1 MAEATTA
8 MTSGVEAGTDLAAQ
22 ETSTVVSK
30 VPNTGPMAV
39 LYRMTG
45 GQNLRQVLPAIG
57 AVVISIIGLVFFVI
71 SQQPERT
78 TLYASLPEGEKARV
92 VDALKNSGV
101 DVTLDPTTGD
111 VVVPVRDYHSS
122 RMTLAAQGLP
132 ASIPDGYKAISEIP
146 MGSSRSVEGARLKQ
160 SQEIELARS
169 ISEIQGLV
177 TARVHLAIPEKSV
190 FARASTPPTASVFVQ
205 MENGRSLSRQQ
216 VDAIVHLVSSSVP
229 FMAKNDVTVV
239 DQYGNLL
246 SRPPQDS
253 AGMVSDAQLEHRIRL
268 EDIYRNRVIALV
280 SPIVGAGNVT
290 AQVNLDMDFTRS
302 EVTEEIVDPEGN
314 ALRSEQRS
322 SDYSSEVNAR
332 GVPGATTNR
341 APTQTEVETQQRSEE
356 GGTGLNNRSTSEVRN
371 YEVSRK
377 VSTTQRPSN
386 QITRIQAAVLVREME
401 VVNPETG
408 LTEVQ
413 EIPQDKIDEI
423 TALVANA
430 IGIDADRG
438 DSLTV
443 TGSTFVSALE
453 GVKKPWYDM
462 DWAVTVM
469 RQGLTIL
476 IMAVV
481 VLGVIRPLINRVM
494 VPAAAGGPGEAVVT
508 MEDDVDLD
516 SVEIQEGES
525 LEDIKAKLKPKKA
538 AISAEMLDTANTYDD
553 KVAVIRMIVSDEAGR
568 VSNVFKT
575 MMQKDMDGV

>member
-1 MAEATTA
+1 MAEATTVMNPA
-8 MTSGVEAGTDLAAQ
+8 EVGQGDEPTTQVSTIPTS
-22 ETSTVVSK
+22 
-30 VPNTGPMAV
+30 GPMAV
-39 LYRMTG
+39 LYRVTG
-45 GQNLRQVLPAIG
+45 GQSLRQVLPAAIG
-57 AVVISIIGLVFFVI
+57 IIVAVVAIVFFVV

-78 TLYASLPEGEKARV
+78 TLYASLPEAEKARV
-92 VDALKNSGV
+92 IDALKNAGV

-111 VVVPVRDYHSS
+111 VIVPVRDYHSS

-132 ASIPDGYKAISEIP
+132 ASIPDGYEALADIP
-146 MGSSRSVEGARLKQ
+146 MGSSRSVEQVRLKQ
-160 SQEIELARS
+160 TQEIELARS
-169 ISEIQGLV
+169 ISEIEGLV

-190 FARASTPPTASVFVQ
+190 FARASTPPTASVFIQ

-216 VDAIVHLVSSSVP
+216 VDAVVHLVSSSVP

-253 AGMVSDAQLEHRIRL
+253 AGMMSDAQLEHRIRL

-280 SPIVGAGNVT
+280 TPIVGAGNVT
-290 AQVNLDMDFTRS
+290 AQVNLDIDFTRS
-302 EVTEEIVDPEGN
+302 ETTEELMDPEGT

-322 SDYSSEVNAR
+322 SETSSEIIAK
-332 GVPGATTNR
+332 GVPGATSNR
-341 APTQTEVETQQRSEE
+341 APAQTDIDTQQSTDSNDPNSAKARS
-356 GGTGLNNRSTSEVRN
+356 SSETRN
-371 YEVSRK
+371 YEVSRT
-377 VSTTQRPSN
+377 VSTTQRPSS
-386 QITRIQAAVLVREME
+386 QITGIKAAVLVREME

-413 EIPQDKIDEI
+413 GIPKEKLDEI
-423 TALVANA
+423 EALVSNA
-430 IGIDADRG
+430 IGIDVDRG

-443 TGSTFVSALE
+443 SSSTFVSALE

-462 DWAVTVM
+462 DWAVVIM

-481 VLGVIRPLINRVM
+481 VLGVIRPLINRIM
-494 VPAAAGGPGEAVVT
+494 VPAAQGGPGEAVVNLD
-508 MEDDVDLD
+508 DDVDLD
-516 SVEIQEGES
+516 TVEIQEGES

-538 AISAEMLDTANTYDD
+538 AISPEMLDTANTYDD

-568 VSNVFKT
+568 VSNVFKS
-575 MMQKDMDGV
+575 MMQKDMDTV

>member
-8 MTSGVEAGTDLAAQ
+8 IDPAA
-22 ETSTVVSK
+22 ENLSVDPSTAVAR
-30 VPNTGPMAV
+30 PATGLTAI
-39 LYRMTG
+39 LQRLTG
-45 GQNLRQVLPAIG
+45 GQSIRQILPAAG
-57 AVVISIIGLVFFVI
+57 AIVISVIGLVFFVI
-71 SQQPERT
+71 AQQPERT
-78 TLYASLPEGEKARV
+78 TLYAALPEAEKARV
-92 VDALKNSGV
+92 VDALRNAGV
-101 DVTLDPTTGD
+101 DVVLDPTTGD
-111 VVVPVRDYHSS
+111 VIVPVADYHSS

-132 ASIPDGYKAISEIP
+132 TSVPDGYSAVAEIP
-146 MGSSRSVEGARLKQ
+146 MGSSKSVENARLKQ
-160 SQEIELARS
+160 GQEIELARS
-169 ISEIQGLV
+169 ISEIDGLV

-239 DQYGNLL
+239 DQYGNLM

-253 AGMVSDAQLEHRIRL
+253 AGMLSDAQLEHRIRL

-290 AQVNLDMDFTRS
+290 AQVNLEMDFTRS

-322 SDYSSEVNAR
+322 TESSSEMNAR
-332 GVPGATTNR
+332 GIPGATTNR
-341 APTQTEVETQQRSEE
+341 APTQTEMDNQQSDDSDSSA
-356 GGTGLNNRSTSEVRN
+356 LKNRSSSEVRN
-371 YEVSRK
+371 YEVSRT

-386 QITRIQAAVLVREME
+386 QIMRIQAAVLVREME
-401 VVNPETG
+401 AVNPETG
-408 LTEVQ
+408 VMEAQ
-413 EIPQDKIDEI
+413 EIPQEKLDEI
-423 TALVANA
+423 RALVADA
-430 IGIDADRG
+430 IGVDDERG

-443 TGSTFVSALE
+443 SSSTFVSALE
-453 GVKKPWYDM
+453 GIKKPWYDM
-462 DWAVTVM
+462 DWAMTM
-469 RQGLTIL
+469 MSQLLTIL
-476 IMAVV
+476 VMAVV
-481 VLGVIRPLINRVM
+481 VLGVIRPLINRIM
-494 VPAAAGGPGEAVVT
+494 VPSAQGGPGEAIIAH
-508 MEDDVDLD
+508 DDEVDLD
-516 SVEIQEGES
+516 TVEIQEGES

-575 MMQKDMDGV
+575 MMQKDMDMI

>member
-8 MTSGVEAGTDLAAQ
+8 IDPAA
-22 ETSTVVSK
+22 ENLGADTST
-30 VPNTGPMAV
+30 AV
-39 LYRMTG
+39 ARPASGLTAILQRLTG
-45 GQNLRQVLPAIG
+45 GQSMRQILPAAG
-57 AVVISIIGLVFFVI
+57 AIVISVIGLSFFVI

-78 TLYASLPEGEKARV
+78 TLYAALPEAEKARV
-92 VDALKNSGV
+92 VDALRNSGV
-101 DVTLDPTTGD
+101 DVALDPTTGD
-111 VVVPVRDYHSS
+111 VIVPVADYHSS

-132 ASIPDGYKAISEIP
+132 TSVPDGYSAVAEIP
-146 MGSSRSVEGARLKQ
+146 MGSSKSVESARLKQ
-160 SQEIELARS
+160 GQEIELSRS
-169 ISEIQGLV
+169 ISEIDGLV

-253 AGMVSDAQLEHRIRL
+253 AGMLSDAQLEHRIRL

-290 AQVNLDMDFTRS
+290 AQVNLEMDFTRS
-302 EVTEEIVDPEGN
+302 EVTEEVVDPEGN

-322 SDYSSEVNAR
+322 TEYSSEMNAR
-332 GVPGATTNR
+332 GIPGATTNR
-341 APTQTEVETQQRSEE
+341 APTQTEMESQQGNDADSSA
-356 GGTGLNNRSTSEVRN
+356 LNNRSSSKVRN
-371 YEVSRK
+371 YEVSRT

-386 QITRIQAAVLVREME
+386 QIMRIQAAVLVREME
-401 VVNPETG
+401 AVNPETG
-408 LTEVQ
+408 VMEVQ
-413 EIPQDKIDEI
+413 EIPQEKLDEI
-423 TALVANA
+423 RALVSDA
-430 IGIDADRG
+430 IGVDSERG

-443 TGSTFVSALE
+443 SSSTFVSALE
-453 GVKKPWYDM
+453 GIKKPWYDM
-462 DWAVTVM
+462 DWAVTIM
-469 RQGLTIL
+469 SQSLTIL

-481 VLGVIRPLINRVM
+481 VLGVIRPLINRIM
-494 VPAAAGGPGEAVVT
+494 VPSAQGGPGEAIIAH
-508 MEDDVDLD
+508 DDEVDLD
-516 SVEIQEGES
+516 TVEIQEGES

-575 MMQKDMDGV
+575 MMQKDMDMI